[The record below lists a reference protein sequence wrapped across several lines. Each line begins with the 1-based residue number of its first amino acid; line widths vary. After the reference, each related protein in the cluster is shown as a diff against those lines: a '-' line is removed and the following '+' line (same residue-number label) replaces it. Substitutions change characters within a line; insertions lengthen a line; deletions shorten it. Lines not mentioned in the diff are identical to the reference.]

1 MLGGRKK
8 ALPLKMD
15 LLIPYILAAS
25 SSSSSSSSSISRRH
39 RHSNSI
45 VLHSVIFDT
54 NFSTQHV
61 INMVKKRATLMN
73 DISQQRRRLLEQP
86 FHQQQQQSQ
95 QTPQLLCIS
104 GVSFFSDFY
113 MNRLTIINY

>member
-86 FHQQQQQSQ
+86 FHQQQQSQ

-104 GVSFFSDFY
+104 GVSFFFRFLY
-113 MNRLTIINY
+113 E